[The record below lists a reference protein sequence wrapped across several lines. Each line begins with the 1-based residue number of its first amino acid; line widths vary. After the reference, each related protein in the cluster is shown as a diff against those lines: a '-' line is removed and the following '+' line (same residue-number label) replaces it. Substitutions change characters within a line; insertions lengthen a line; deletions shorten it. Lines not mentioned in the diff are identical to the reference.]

1 MTAHPTHPR
10 LRRCEDHPPPTS
22 SLAGAARYFC
32 LPVILSHLAS
42 RAPPCRWA
50 AAPLDPPSPPS
61 QLPFAPAPHPATC
74 RAFHLPPASTSPPQA
89 GAAFQRI
96 RCRHLG
102 LTGTEATLCGPADGG
117 CPRSLTGLGR
127 AGGRTPPGPCLPAAP
142 GLRRQRRPAHGRVVT
157 DTPTPAGTVHAGS
170 TPLRAHTP
178 HAAPCIARRLASLLM
193 ASPPCPAPSS
203 PLAPA
208 FAILSPPSS
217 PLISWSRPYASTPS
231 RQRRGGLVPRV
242 PRGPK
247 SGVDPPRCFAGGALL
262 RVGSTSLPVS
272 ATAHAAR
279 PSISP
284 ASPQPP
290 LTRCAPR

>member
-1 MTAHPTHPR
+1 MTTRSPPPSWQAPR
-10 LRRCEDHPPPTS
+10 GLSSRSRSGAISHLARPRAGGPPPT
-22 SLAGAARYFC
+22 LTR
-32 LPVILSHLAS
+32 P
-42 RAPPCRWA
+42 
-50 AAPLDPPSPPS
+50 PPSS
-61 QLPFAPAPHPATC
+61 HSAPAPHTRPRRTV
-74 RAFHLPPASTSPPQA
+74 HLPPASTSPPKPEPHSNGF
-89 GAAFQRI
+89 GAASR
-96 RCRHLG
+96 G
-102 LTGTEATLCGPADGG
+102 TTGTEATHRGPADGG

-208 FAILSPPSS
+208 FPILCPPSS
-217 PLISWSRPYASTPS
+217 PLISWSHPYASTPS

-279 PSISP
+279 PGISP